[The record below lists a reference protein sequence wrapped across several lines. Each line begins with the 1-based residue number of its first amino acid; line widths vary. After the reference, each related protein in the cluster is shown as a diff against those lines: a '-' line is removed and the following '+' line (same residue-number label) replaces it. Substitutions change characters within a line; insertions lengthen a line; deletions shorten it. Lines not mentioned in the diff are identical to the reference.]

1 MIRIRKRATA
11 PALLT
16 TQGTADRLRLEGIFA
31 ADPAACQVPRN
42 QLLVAKPAIYGAA
55 AVKAALAADQH
66 GKCCYCESKFEATGF
81 GDVEHFRPKAGVRQ
95 QPKSALEKP
104 GYYWLAYEW
113 SNLLYSCE
121 ICNRRHKSNWFPLLN
136 PAHRARRH
144 DDPLW
149 RERPL
154 LPHPCR
160 TDPAAELTFNRHVAV
175 EKDSSARGAACIRAY
190 GLNRAPLRQRRS
202 EALETLKLIRFAA
215 SLDIDSMTP
224 AELRLTLTDLC
235 MTKAEARQYVAR
247 ARQVWERSALDS
259 VEYAG
264 MVRANFPL
272 LPPR

>member
-11 PALLT
+11 PAMLT
-16 TQGTADRLRLEGIFA
+16 TLGTADRQRLEGIFA

-42 QLLVAKPAIYGAA
+42 QQLVAKPAIYGAA
-55 AVKAALAADQH
+55 AVKAALAADQR

-136 PAHRARRH
+136 PARRARQH
-144 DDPLW
+144 DDQLW
-149 RERPL
+149 QERPL

-160 TDPAAELTFNRHVAV
+160 TDPATELTFNRHVAV
-175 EKDSSARGAACIRAY
+175 EKNLSARGVACIRAY
-190 GLNRAPLRQRRS
+190 GLNRPPLRQRRY
-202 EALETLKLIRFAA
+202 EFLETLKLIRFAA
-215 SLDIDSMTP
+215 SLDIDGMTP
-224 AELRLTLTDLC
+224 TDLRLTLTDLH
-235 MTKAEARQYVAR
+235 MTKTEARRYVAR
-247 ARQVWERSALDS
+247 ARQVWEQAAFDAA
-259 VEYAG
+259 EYAG
-264 MVRANFPL
+264 MMRANFPH
-272 LPPR
+272 LPH

>member
-1 MIRIRKRATA
+1 MIRIRKRTTA

-16 TQGTADRLRLEGIFA
+16 TLGTADRLRLEGIFSA
-31 ADPAACQVPRN
+31 NPVACQAPRN
-42 QLLVAKPAIYGAA
+42 QQLAAKPAIYGAA

-136 PAHRARRH
+136 PAHRARQH

-175 EKDSSARGAACIRAY
+175 EKNQSAWGAACIWAY
-190 GLNRAPLRQRRS
+190 GLNRPALNRRREES
-202 EALETLKLIRFAA
+202 LEKLELALFVA
-215 SLDIDSMTP
+215 SLDIDAMSEAHRQT
-224 AELRLTLTDLC
+224 TLTMLN
-235 MTKAEARQYVAR
+235 MSLAEVRRFITNA
-247 ARQVWERSALDS
+247 QVVRKQAALDS
-259 VEYAG
+259 AEYAG
-264 MVRANFPL
+264 MVRANFPH
-272 LPPR
+272 LPRR